1 MGRSVVAD
9 VIVAFAAGVVL
20 AIFAVVTASAQ
31 SNLDAGKSP
40 AQMFASGC
48 SACHHT
54 PQEVAHAGRDFLLEH
69 YTTGPRQADAM
80 AAYLDTVRS
89 APARPA
95 KPRRSPSAEAD
106 VAEVD
111 LDRQH
116 RRRAGGRAD
125 GGSAAACPGAPG
137 HRRIIPIGRDEKLA
151 DGDSP
156 DEARRNPR

>member
-9 VIVAFAAGVVL
+9 VVVAFAAGVVL
-20 AIFAVVTASAQ
+20 AVFAVVTASAQ

-40 AQMFASGC
+40 AQMFANGC

-80 AAYLDTVRS
+80 AAYLDTLRS

-111 LDRQH
+111 ATGSLAAEPAVVKTEPVPPPSAPAPLD
-116 RRRAGGRAD
+116 
-125 GGSAAACPGAPG
+125 
-137 HRRIIPIGRDEKLA
+137 IDE
-151 DGDSP
+151 
-156 DEARRNPR
+156 

>member
-40 AQMFASGC
+40 AQLFASGC
-48 SACHHT
+48 SGCHHT

-69 YTTGPRQADAM
+69 YTTGPYQADAM
-80 AAYLDTVRS
+80 AAYLDTLRHAPVR
-89 APARPA
+89 AV

-106 VAEVD
+106 VVEVD
-111 LDRQH
+111 FDRQH
-116 RRRAGGRAD
+116 RRRARSRDD
-125 GGSAAACPGAPG
+125 GGAGSFGAG
-137 HRRIIPIGRDEKLA
+137 SSGYRRVIASGGSETP
-151 DGDSP
+151 
-156 DEARRNPR
+156 ARRC

>member
-1 MGRSVVAD
+1 MGRPVVAD
-9 VIVAFAAGVVL
+9 VIVAVMAGVVL

-31 SNLDAGKSP
+31 SNLDAGRTP

-48 SACHHT
+48 SACHRT

-106 VAEVD
+106 VAEVTST
-111 LDRQH
+111 
-116 RRRAGGRAD
+116 
-125 GGSAAACPGAPG
+125 GSIAAEPAVAKTEAALPPATLE
-137 HRRIIPIGRDEKLA
+137 IDE
-151 DGDSP
+151 
-156 DEARRNPR
+156 